1 MAEENYTGK
10 QQKLKIRQ
18 LIDDLSSGNELKIST
33 AIKSL
38 ETNGDASVLEPMVSI
53 LLSDI
58 SSKNKAEVLEFLA
71 SLKDSSAIDEI
82 MRLIADEKYL
92 PIRKELLASIWNSK
106 LDYSYF
112 LPEFV
117 EIACEGDFMEALECL
132 TIIENLQNKFEERHI
147 LESKLH
153 LKDYFENEEEKEPKK
168 AQIISE
174 IAILIKDFDSMD
186 EDDDIDFFND

>member
-1 MAEENYTGK
+1 VAEENYTGK
-10 QQKLKIRQ
+10 QQKLKIKQ

-33 AIKSL
+33 AVKAL
-38 ETNGDASVLEPMVSI
+38 ETNGDISLFEPLASI
-53 LLSDI
+53 LLTPLSQ
-58 SSKNKAEVLEFLA
+58 KNRAEVLEFLA
-71 SLKDSSAIDEI
+71 SLKDSSAIDEM
-82 MRLIADEKYL
+82 MRLIGNAKYL
-92 PIRKELLASIWNSK
+92 PVRKELLSSIWNSK

-132 TIIENLQNKFEERHI
+132 TIIENLENNFEERHV

-153 LKDYFENEEEKEPKK
+153 LKDYFEDKEVKDPKK

-174 IAILIKDFDSMD
+174 IALLIKDFDLMD
-186 EDDDIDFFND
+186 EDY